1 MFGMLL
7 STWVLIFSFLIS
19 SWRLFFIY
27 FYCSLMKQ
35 LAPRNSAPESPPTRD
50 TPHHH
55 HHDHDIIV
63 HGDRPPDPIKH
74 ISQAPFPEKMWQVCM
89 FDNNLVRKRFVSS
102 FLNPVLLNLFELEA
116 HIKCGI
122 FSGPTIQKIGKMT
135 MKYCMFGILHRPLSA
150 YRLLRLWY
158 EALDTRPCQ

>member
-1 MFGMLL
+1 
-7 STWVLIFSFLIS
+7 
-19 SWRLFFIY
+19 
-27 FYCSLMKQ
+27 MKQ

-89 FDNNLVRKRFVSS
+89 FDINLVWKCLSLYSLTLKRLGYFRSLKSRGGGGGGAFVL
-102 FLNPVLLNLFELEA
+102 FL
-116 HIKCGI
+116 
-122 FSGPTIQKIGKMT
+122 FS
-135 MKYCMFGILHRPLSA
+135 
-150 YRLLRLWY
+150 
-158 EALDTRPCQ
+158 ALDYVVGTK